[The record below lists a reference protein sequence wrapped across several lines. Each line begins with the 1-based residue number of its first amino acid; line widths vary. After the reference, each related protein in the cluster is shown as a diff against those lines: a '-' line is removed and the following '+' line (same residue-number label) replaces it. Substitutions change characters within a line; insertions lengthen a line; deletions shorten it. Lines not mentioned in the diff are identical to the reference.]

1 MLQQLALAFS
11 LLLFAPVAALAHGP
25 TPQRADE
32 TIVIAAPPEAVWAEL
47 VKFGDIGAWHPL
59 VKKVT
64 ATGGDAAGAERVLT
78 LEKGEVTEGLDE
90 TDPAARRL
98 SYRLLKENA
107 EAIPVSFY
115 TQTIEVKP
123 EGSGSE
129 VSWGARFYRA
139 DTTNEP
145 PEDRNDEAAIAAM
158 NDFIKQGLEGLK
170 AKVTAK

>member
-32 TIVIAAPPEAVWAEL
+32 TITIAAPPEAVWAEL
-47 VKFGDIGAWHPL
+47 AKFGDIGAWHPL